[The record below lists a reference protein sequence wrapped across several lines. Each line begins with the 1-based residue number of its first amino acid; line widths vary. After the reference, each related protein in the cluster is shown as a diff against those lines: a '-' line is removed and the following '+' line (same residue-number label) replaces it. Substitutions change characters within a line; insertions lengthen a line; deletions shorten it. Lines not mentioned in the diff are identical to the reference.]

1 MHQGFSLII
10 EMLFLTTGSVIED
23 KTRKDGWPRRQCH
36 TSELMCLDEAE
47 AVTERCEMENW
58 DNV

>member
-1 MHQGFSLII
+1 MQQGFSLII

-23 KTRKDGWPRRQCH
+23 KTGKYGWSKRQCH
-36 TSELMCLDEAE
+36 KSELLCLNKA
-47 AVTERCEMENW
+47 AVVTERCEMENW